1 MDCIFCK
8 IIAGEMPSHK
18 VYEDDTVYAFEDINP
33 VAPMHILVVP
43 KKHMSDVNE
52 ISHAD
57 EALLGHM
64 ILVAQKLVA
73 DKGMS
78 GGYRLVMNS
87 GVSAGQ
93 SVFHIH
99 LHLLAGRQ
107 FGWPPG

>member
-1 MDCIFCK
+1 MDCIFCR
-8 IIAGEMPSHK
+8 IIAEEMPSHK
-18 VYEDDTVYAFEDINP
+18 VYEDETIYAFEDINP
-33 VAPMHILVVP
+33 VAPMHVLIVP
-43 KKHMSDVNE
+43 KKHIADVNE
-52 ISHAD
+52 IGHTD

-64 ILVAQKLVA
+64 ILVAQKLVT
-73 DKGMS
+73 DKGMAN
-78 GGYRLVMNS
+78 GYRLVMNS

>member
-8 IIAGEMPSHK
+8 ILAGEIPSTK
-18 VYEDDTVYAFEDINP
+18 VYEDELIYAFEDINP
-33 VAPMHILVVP
+33 VAPVHILVIP
-43 KKHMSDVNE
+43 KKHIADLNKLG
-52 ISHAD
+52 HHD

-64 ILVAQKLVA
+64 ILTAQKLVA
-73 DKGMS
+73 QKGMA

-93 SVFHIH
+93 SVFHLH

>member
-1 MDCIFCK
+1 
-8 IIAGEMPSHK
+8 MPSHK
-18 VYEDDTVYAFEDINP
+18 VYEDETIYAFEDINP
-33 VAPMHILVVP
+33 VAPMHVLIVP
-43 KKHMSDVNE
+43 KKHIADVNE
-52 ISHAD
+52 IGHTD

-64 ILVAQKLVA
+64 ILVAQKLVT
-73 DKGMS
+73 DKGMAN
-78 GGYRLVMNS
+78 GYRLVMNS